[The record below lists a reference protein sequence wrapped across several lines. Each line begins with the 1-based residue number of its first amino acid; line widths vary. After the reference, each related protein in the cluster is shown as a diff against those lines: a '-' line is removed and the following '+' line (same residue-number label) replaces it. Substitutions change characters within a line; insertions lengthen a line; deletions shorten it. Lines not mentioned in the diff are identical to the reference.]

1 MVCFKTV
8 CGCVV
13 SVVVGPAEARWAS
26 DPASG
31 ACRREPNAGAT
42 RQDGGRQHQ
51 NEAPN
56 GGDLR
61 AFNRQRQAVVQVE
74 VTSCPFSPLSPSPRA
89 QVKWCGPEQTRLHFA
104 ACRLFFASPYHD
116 DLHDFF

>member
-1 MVCFKTV
+1 MFKSSRGIMACFKTA

-13 SVVVGPAEARWAS
+13 SVVVGPAEAGWAS

-31 ACRREPNAGAT
+31 ACRREPNAGAA

-74 VTSCPFSPLSPSPRA
+74 VTSCPFSPLSLPQGTGEMVWSGA
-89 QVKWCGPEQTRLHFA
+89 DEA
-104 ACRLFFASPYHD
+104 AFCCLSSFFCFSIP
-116 DLHDFF
+116 

>member
-1 MVCFKTV
+1 MLLWCVLKLCV
-8 CGCVV
+8 VV
-13 SVVVGPAEARWAS
+13 SVAVGPAETGWAS

-31 ACRREPNAGAT
+31 ACRREPDAGAA

-74 VTSCPFSPLSPSPRA
+74 VTSCLFFPLSLPQGTGEMVWSGA
-89 QVKWCGPEQTRLHFA
+89 DEAAIA
-104 ACRLFFASPYHD
+104 ACRHFFASPYHI
-116 DLHDFF
+116 DLHDF